1 MMSAVLRTSES
12 ASRASASDYELY
24 TTRLDLTPRTV
35 RALAGLLSDDE
46 QQRASRLVFQR
57 DRARFIVARA
67 RLRQLLGAR
76 LGVSPAS
83 VEFSYGARGK
93 PALAARFA
101 DCGVRF
107 NVSHSEDVAVYGFA
121 ADREVGVDVEA
132 VRELPD
138 ADEIAARCFS
148 VRKEAY
154 LALAAH
160 DRPLG
165 FFSCWT
171 RKEAFIKAIGDGL
184 SQSLERF
191 DVSLAPGEPAKI
203 LRVGGRA
210 GEHCGWRLQ
219 ALPGARIRGGDRH
232 RGPSIC
238 RGYGA
243 VRRFMTA

>member
-1 MMSAVLRTSES
+1 MSAVLRTSES
-12 ASRASASDYELY
+12 AARASASGYELY

-35 RALAGLLSDDE
+35 KALAELLSDDE

-83 VEFSYGARGK
+83 IEFSYGARGK

-107 NVSHSEDVAVYGFA
+107 NLSHSEDVAVYGFA
-121 ADREVGVDVEA
+121 AGREVGVDVEA

-148 VRKEAY
+148 VREYEAY
-154 LALAAH
+154 LSLAPR

-165 FFSCWT
+165 FFNCWT

-203 LRVGGRA
+203 VRVGARA

-219 ALPGARIRGGDRH
+219 GFAPAPGFVAAIVIET
-232 RGPSIC
+232 P
-238 RGYGA
+238 
-243 VRRFMTA
+243 

>member
-1 MMSAVLRTSES
+1 MSAVLRTSES
-12 ASRASASDYELY
+12 ATRASASDYELY
-24 TTRLDLTPRTV
+24 TTRLDLMPRAV
-35 RALAGLLSDDE
+35 RALAELLSEDE

-148 VRKEAY
+148 VREYEAY

-219 ALPGARIRGGDRH
+219 AFAPAPGFVAAIVIEA
-232 RGPSIC
+232 PSIC
-238 RGYGA
+238 RGDTGPS
-243 VRRFMTA
+243 VGS

>member
-12 ASRASASDYELY
+12 ATRASASDYELY
-24 TTRLDLTPRTV
+24 TTRLDLTPRAVT
-35 RALAGLLSDDE
+35 ALAELLSDDE

-76 LGVSPAS
+76 LGVSAAS

-148 VRKEAY
+148 VRECEAY

-165 FFSCWT
+165 FFNCWT
-171 RKEAFIKAIGDGL
+171 RKEAFIKAIGDGR

-219 ALPGARIRGGDRH
+219 GFAPAPGFVAGIVIET
-232 RGPSIC
+232 P
-238 RGYGA
+238 
-243 VRRFMTA
+243 

>member
-1 MMSAVLRTSES
+1 MSAFLRTSES
-12 ASRASASDYELY
+12 AARASASDYELY

-35 RALAGLLSDDE
+35 RALAELLSEDE

-76 LGVSPAS
+76 LGVSPAAI
-83 VEFSYGARGK
+83 EFSYGARGK

-101 DCGVRF
+101 HCGVCF

-121 ADREVGVDVEA
+121 LDREVGVDVEA

-148 VRKEAY
+148 LREYEAY
-154 LALAAH
+154 LALSER

-165 FFSCWT
+165 FFNCWT

-184 SQSLERF
+184 TQSLERF
-191 DVSLAPGEPAKI
+191 EVSLAPGEPAMI

-210 GEHCGWRLQ
+210 GEQCGWRLQ
-219 ALPGARIRGGDRH
+219 GFAPAPGFVAAIVIET
-232 RGPSIC
+232 PSLC
-238 RGYGA
+238 RGDTG
-243 VRRFMTA
+243 RP

>member
-1 MMSAVLRTSES
+1 MSAVLRTSES
-12 ASRASASDYELY
+12 ATRASASDYELY
-24 TTRLDLTPRTV
+24 TTRLDLAPRTV
-35 RALAGLLSDDE
+35 KALAELLSDDE

-83 VEFSYGARGK
+83 IEFSYGARGK

-107 NVSHSEDVAVYGFA
+107 NLSHSEDVAVYGFA
-121 ADREVGVDVEA
+121 AGREVGVDVEA

-148 VRKEAY
+148 VREYEAY
-154 LALAAH
+154 LSLAPR

-165 FFSCWT
+165 FFNCWT

-203 LRVGGRA
+203 VRVGARA

-219 ALPGARIRGGDRH
+219 GFAPAPGFVAAIVIET
-232 RGPSIC
+232 P
-238 RGYGA
+238 
-243 VRRFMTA
+243 